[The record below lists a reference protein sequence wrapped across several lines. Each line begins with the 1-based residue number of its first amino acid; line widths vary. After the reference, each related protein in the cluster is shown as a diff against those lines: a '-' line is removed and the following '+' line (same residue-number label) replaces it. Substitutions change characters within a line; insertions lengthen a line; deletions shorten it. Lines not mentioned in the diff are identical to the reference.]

1 MSSIDILPRRDADW
15 IIRYFL
21 RYPKAERRRVRYVV
35 MDMSALFRSVY
46 KTMFPN
52 ATLIADRFHVQRLVL
67 WAMERVRK
75 DIQNTFP
82 KTSPYLKHN
91 KRILQK
97 RGTTLSGEELVK
109 LRCILSQ
116 SDELRRAYILKEAFY
131 KVLRQKTE
139 LAAKRELNKWLAM
152 VMGYNLDAFKGILR
166 SFKDW
171 EAAIIQAII
180 QPYSNGFTEGCN
192 NLIKTV
198 KRVAF
203 GMRDFN
209 RFRNR
214 ILYVN
219 WQKRN
224 SANALPSS

>member
-1 MSSIDILPRRDADW
+1 
-15 IIRYFL
+15 
-21 RYPKAERRRVRYVV
+21 

-75 DIQNTFP
+75 DISKYVP

-139 LAAKRELNKWLAM
+139 LAAKRELNKGSL
-152 VMGYNLDAFKGILR
+152 
-166 SFKDW
+166 
-171 EAAIIQAII
+171 
-180 QPYSNGFTEGCN
+180 SNVGVPTTKSPF
-192 NLIKTV
+192 
-198 KRVAF
+198 
-203 GMRDFN
+203 
-209 RFRNR
+209 
-214 ILYVN
+214 
-219 WQKRN
+219 RN
-224 SANALPSS
+224 SARHLPSSFFANSHRESGS

>member
-1 MSSIDILPRRDADW
+1 MDEFRGNAHGQKYQVSITDVEHNELIDILPRRDADW

-97 RGTTLSGEELVK
+97 GNNTKWRRAGKAALH
-109 LRCILSQ
+109 LSQ
-116 SDELRRAYILKEAFY
+116 SDELRCAYILKEAFY

-180 QPYSNGFTEGCN
+180 QPYS
-192 NLIKTV
+192 
-198 KRVAF
+198 
-203 GMRDFN
+203 MDS
-209 RFRNR
+209 
-214 ILYVN
+214 
-219 WQKRN
+219 QK
-224 SANALPSS
+224 AVTT

>member
-1 MSSIDILPRRDADW
+1 
-15 IIRYFL
+15 
-21 RYPKAERRRVRYVV
+21 
-35 MDMSALFRSVY
+35 
-46 KTMFPN
+46 MFPN

-219 WQKRN
+219 WQKGTRQMPCRVPKRRFSCGAPQHLTKN
-224 SANALPSS
+224 PFSYERASWPIKFYSLKLFLWESHSIIT

>member
-1 MSSIDILPRRDADW
+1 
-15 IIRYFL
+15 
-21 RYPKAERRRVRYVV
+21 

-116 SDELRRAYILKEAFY
+116 SDELRRAYILKEAFH

-152 VMGYNLDAFKGILR
+152 VMGYNLDAFKGI
-166 SFKDW
+166 
-171 EAAIIQAII
+171 
-180 QPYSNGFTEGCN
+180 
-192 NLIKTV
+192 
-198 KRVAF
+198 
-203 GMRDFN
+203 
-209 RFRNR
+209 
-214 ILYVN
+214 
-219 WQKRN
+219 
-224 SANALPSS
+224 